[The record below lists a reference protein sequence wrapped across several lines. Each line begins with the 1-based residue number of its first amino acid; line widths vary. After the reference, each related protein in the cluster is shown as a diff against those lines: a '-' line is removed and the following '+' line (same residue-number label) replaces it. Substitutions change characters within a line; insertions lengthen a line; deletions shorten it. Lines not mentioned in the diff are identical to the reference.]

1 MLFFSIHILFKRIK
15 MD

>member
-1 MLFFSIHILFKRIK
+1 MLFFSIYILFKWIK

>member
-1 MLFFSIHILFKRIK
+1 MLFFSIHILFKWIK